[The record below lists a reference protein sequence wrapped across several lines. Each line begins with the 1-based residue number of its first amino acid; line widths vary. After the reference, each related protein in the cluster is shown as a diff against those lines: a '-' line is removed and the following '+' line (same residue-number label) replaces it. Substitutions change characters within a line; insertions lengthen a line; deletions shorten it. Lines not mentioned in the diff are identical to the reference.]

1 MSLARYDANLLLAAV
16 TALSA
21 AVAFV
26 AALHLYARCLLQ
38 RRVALAEGQGSP
50 HVVVLQRQRPPDG
63 YVVEVVEGAG
73 VGGQQAAG
81 LDAKALCALPVFT
94 WESSEQE
101 KEEEE
106 EEEGGVAAEL
116 HGQQCAVCLGEMEDG
131 ELGRLLPACRHVFH
145 VECIDTWL
153 GVSSTCRQQH
163 RHRRFCFNRHQAR
176 PCLDGLGGGGVP
188 RAAVA
193 ASWPCCQGKV
203 QQENN
208 VARIVQSNGPN
219 QSSAR

>member
-1 MSLARYDANLLLAAV
+1 MSLARYDANVLLAAV

-94 WESSEQE
+94 WESSEQG
-101 KEEEE
+101 KEEE
-106 EEEGGVAAEL
+106 GSVAAEL

-153 GVSSTCRQQH
+153 GVSSTCPVCRT
-163 RHRRFCFNRHQAR
+163 
-176 PCLDGLGGGGVP
+176 
-188 RAAVA
+188 AAA
-193 ASWPCCQGKV
+193 AP
-203 QQENN
+203 
-208 VARIVQSNGPN
+208 
-219 QSSAR
+219 SAR

>member
-1 MSLARYDANLLLAAV
+1 VCVIEGRLHRAPSAPAMSLARYDANVLLAAV

-50 HVVVLQRQRPPDG
+50 HVVVLQRQLPPDG

-106 EEEGGVAAEL
+106 GS
-116 HGQQCAVCLGEMEDG
+116 
-131 ELGRLLPACRHVFH
+131 CRHV
-145 VECIDTWL
+145 E
-153 GVSSTCRQQH
+153 GRRCR
-163 RHRRFCFNRHQAR
+163 
-176 PCLDGLGGGGVP
+176 G
-188 RAAVA
+188 AVA
-193 ASWPCCQGKV
+193 PPWPRRESWGGRESATGK
-203 QQENN
+203 EETERGREREEGMRYFYP
-208 VARIVQSNGPN
+208 ARVLLGRHLCSCPV
-219 QSSAR
+219 